1 MRERVYKD
9 LTLALKA
16 RETEKAGVLRM
27 LISSMKN
34 AEIDARGKTLTDADY
49 AAVIKKEVK
58 KRKDAIDAFTQGGR
72 NDLVEKETA
81 ELAVLSSYLPEELPD
96 EEVKKAVQ
104 EIIAQT
110 GATTAKDMGKVMGL
124 AMQKLKGQVDG
135 SRVKTVVSELLK

>member
-34 AEIDARGKTLTDADY
+34 AEIDGRGKTLTDADY

-110 GATTAKDMGKVMGL
+110 GATTVKDMGKVMGL

-135 SRVKTVVSELLK
+135 GRVKTVVQELLK